1 MFVSCGSVILLVH
14 LRLGSLCCGWL
25 VGRLACDV
33 CGVVVVV
40 PLVCFVMFVV
50 CLFWVGF
57 DGGLYC

>member
-1 MFVSCGSVILLVH
+1 M
-14 LRLGSLCCGWL
+14 LRAVG
-25 VGRLACDV
+25 GRLACGV